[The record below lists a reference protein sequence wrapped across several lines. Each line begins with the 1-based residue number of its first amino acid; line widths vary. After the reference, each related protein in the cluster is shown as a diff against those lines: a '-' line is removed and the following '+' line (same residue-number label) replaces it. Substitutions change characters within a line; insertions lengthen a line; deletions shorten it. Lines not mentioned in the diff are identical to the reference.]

1 MRIVH
6 TIKDVREIILPMK
19 KQGAR
24 VGFVPTMG
32 ALHAGHGSLIE
43 AAANECDVV
52 VVSIFVNPTQF
63 GPGEDFEKY
72 PRTLQTDAAYCEQLG
87 VDMVFA
93 PSAQEM
99 YPTEQLTW
107 VDVEKIT
114 NRLCGA
120 SRPGHFRGVT
130 TVCAKLFN
138 IIVPDVAY
146 FGQKDAQ
153 QAAVICRMAADLNQ
167 PLEIRICPI
176 VREADGLAMSSRN
189 KYLSTDE
196 RRRALCLYQAL
207 TQCRSQVEAGQT
219 ETAAL
224 IPTMR
229 QIIEQQDG
237 EIDYIEIVDPGTLE
251 QVERIQSQALILL
264 AVYIGKT
271 RLIDNLWID
280 LNSPANKI

>member
-43 AAANECDVV
+43 AAANECDIV

-72 PRTLQTDAAYCEQLG
+72 PRTLETDAAYCELLA
-87 VDMVFA
+87 VDVVFA
-93 PSAQEM
+93 PSAQDM
-99 YPTEQLTW
+99 YPSEQLTW
-107 VDVEKIT
+107 VDLEKLT
-114 NRLCGA
+114 ERLCGA

-130 TVCAKLFN
+130 TVCTKLFN
-138 IIVPDVAY
+138 IVVPDVAY

-176 VREADGLAMSSRN
+176 VREDDGLAMSSRN

-196 RRRALCLYQAL
+196 RQRALCLYRAL
-207 TQCRSQVEAGQT
+207 MECHSQVQAGQT
-219 ETAAL
+219 EAAAL
-224 IPTMR
+224 IQTMR

-237 EIDYIEIVDPGTLE
+237 KIDYIEIVDPETLE
-251 QVERIQSQALILL
+251 SVSRIQSQALILL

-280 LNSPANKI
+280 LNSPANSI